1 MTAKARRISTR
12 KRPAKAKAIAR
23 ASASHNKMAGGSCL
37 CGEVAFE
44 LVRSAGRMMN
54 CHCGR
59 CRRAHSAAHAS
70 NIFVDS
76 AKFRWVRGESQV
88 SNYGPPKDWHFGTAF
103 CRQCGST
110 LPRVIRSVG
119 LVVVPAGTLDGDP
132 GTRPTGH
139 GFANSK
145 AQWFSITDD
154 LPQYTGMPP
163 VG

>member
-1 MTAKARRISTR
+1 MTARRISSR
-12 KRPAKAKAIAR
+12 KRPATGV
-23 ASASHNKMAGGSCL
+23 HKMAGGSCL

-44 LVRSAGRMMN
+44 LVQSAGRMMD
-54 CHCGR
+54 CHCAQ

-110 LPRVIRSVG
+110 LPRVVRSVG
-119 LVVVPAGTLDGDP
+119 IVVVPTGT
-132 GTRPTGH
+132 
-139 GFANSK
+139 
-145 AQWFSITDD
+145 
-154 LPQYTGMPP
+154 LPQYAGMPP
-163 VG
+163 GG